1 LKSTWL
7 YRITAILLVLFA
19 TAHTFGFLKF
29 IPPTPEGRA
38 VLDGMN
44 TVSLQPGSVYTFGG
58 FYRGFG
64 LFVTAY
70 LLFSAYL
77 AWYLGSSARRLSV
90 ATGPSAGIA
99 TAPAAPTAGIPNAAV
114 STPAGSLPWVFC
126 FLQLVSLAI
135 TCKYFPAPPIIS
147 SALVALFSGLAAAF
161 MRSVP
166 RPTPSENR

>member
-1 LKSTWL
+1 MKSTWL
-7 YRITAILLVLFA
+7 YRIAAILLILFA

-29 IPPTPEGRA
+29 IPPTSEGRA

-90 ATGPSAGIA
+90 A
-99 TAPAAPTAGIPNAAV
+99 AAPTAGIPATAV
-114 STPAGSLPWVFC
+114 PTPAGSLPWVFF

-147 SALVALFSGLAAAF
+147 FALVALFSGLAAAL

-166 RPTPSENR
+166 RPTPPENH

>member
-1 LKSTWL
+1 MKSTWL
-7 YRITAILLVLFA
+7 YRVAAILLVLFA
-19 TAHTFGFLKF
+19 AAHTFSFLKF
-29 IPPTPEGRA
+29 IPPTSEGRA

-44 TVSLQPGSVYTFGG
+44 TVSLKPGSVYTFGG

-77 AWYLGSSARRLSV
+77 AWYLGSLARRLSV
-90 ATGPSAGIA
+90 A
-99 TAPAAPTAGIPNAAV
+99 AAPTAGIPATSV
-114 STPAGSLPWVFC
+114 PTPAGSLPWVFF

-135 TCKYFPAPPIIS
+135 TWKYFPAPPIIS
-147 SALVALFSGLAAAF
+147 SALVAIFSGLAAAL

-166 RPTPSENR
+166 RPTPPENR